1 MEGWME
7 EWLNEEWKVGL
18 QRSGSMKE
26 LKVRWMGV
34 LMEEQKVRCMV
45 ELMDKWKVGQMGG
58 LKEEQKVRCMDEL
71 MDKWKVGWLDRWM
84 DEWIR
89 ELMSSMEFQIIKVS
103 KFSDSFRIVQ

>member
-1 MEGWME
+1 ME
-7 EWLNEEWKVGL
+7 
-18 QRSGSMKE
+18 E
-26 LKVRWMGV
+26 LKVGW
-34 LMEEQKVRCMV
+34 
-45 ELMDKWKVGQMGG
+45 MGG
-58 LKEEQKVRCMDEL
+58 LMEEQKVRCMDEL